1 MRTLL
6 RPLYAA
12 AFAGGL
18 LAGCGGGTDGTGGMA
33 PLPTAQS
40 VVIGVMTKGS
50 VIVNGVHFDDRN
62 ATIRVDDRSGTSGEL
77 ADGMFVKVLG
87 RINSDKV
94 TGVAD
99 RIEVENELRGVVQTV
114 DLNSNPPSFT
124 VAGVKVYVDGSTVFG
139 SQLSGIGA
147 LAAGITRV
155 EVHGLRDPAGN
166 VRASRVDAASS
177 ALDEL
182 KGTVSGLDPATRRF
196 VLGNVTVDFSSATV
210 SPAGAVL
217 ANGVPVEVHG
227 SFNAA
232 TGVFFATVVDREDLE
247 DDAFKPDEGGKLEIE
262 GFVSGFV
269 AHPGTF
275 QVETRRVQTTSSTRF
290 EGGTAA
296 DLGSGVKVQAGGS
309 LDAAGVLVADKIEFE
324 DASGG
329 SSSSGIIRLTG
340 TASAVD
346 IGARTLTMFGKTIR
360 INDLTELGTPLAAI
374 TVGVTRLEVRASLD
388 ANGSVAA
395 EHVESTGE
403 SRDEVQARVTAKD
416 DAAFTLTLLDSID
429 VALGGSA
436 VQFRG
441 SDDSTI
447 TRAAFFAAI
456 TPASATNPGTL
467 VDIRGSFNG
476 TTLTAERA
484 ELDH

>member
-1 MRTLL
+1 
-6 RPLYAA
+6 
-12 AFAGGL
+12 
-18 LAGCGGGTDGTGGMA
+18 
-33 PLPTAQS
+33 
-40 VVIGVMTKGS
+40 
-50 VIVNGVHFDDRN
+50 
-62 ATIRVDDRSGTSGEL
+62 
-77 ADGMFVKVLG
+77 
-87 RINSDKV
+87 
-94 TGVAD
+94 
-99 RIEVENELRGVVQTV
+99 
-114 DLNSNPPSFT
+114 
-124 VAGVKVYVDGSTVFG
+124 
-139 SQLSGIGA
+139 
-147 LAAGITRV
+147 
-155 EVHGLRDPAGN
+155 
-166 VRASRVDAASS
+166 
-177 ALDEL
+177 
-182 KGTVSGLDPATRRF
+182 
-196 VLGNVTVDFSSATV
+196 
-210 SPAGAVL
+210 VL

-296 DLGSGVKVQAGGS
+296 DLGSGVKVQAEGS